1 VTSSG
6 KRPARC
12 RLSHPAAGTG
22 GQAAS
27 AAGCPWR
34 PAPSRKADL
43 RKEYVHPGVPQTRL
57 FAPVTEAET
66 AITTLRDAIKDM
78 CTRTGNPVEAR
89 PDDDE
94 DAVDPRKGG
103 FANATVISAGVTRET
118 GLRICYVMFGQEY
131 ESEVT
136 HPEEDPAPLMLH
148 LLSKIKV
155 PISAVRA
162 YRGNEMIDEIVVT
175 MRGSSIRE
183 IS

>member
-1 VTSSG
+1 MAEGTRRLRFEEG
-6 KRPARC
+6 IRP
-12 RLSHPAAGTG
+12 S
-22 GQAAS
+22 
-27 AAGCPWR
+27 W
-34 PAPSRKADL
+34 
-43 RKEYVHPGVPQTRL
+43 VPQIRL
-57 FAPVTEAET
+57 FAPATEAAT

-78 CTRTGNPVEAR
+78 YTRTGNPVEAW